1 MVPEA
6 VHFLCLLPMLVSILQ
21 KAKRQRNTWAAKIR
35 RLVERRATFLPV
47 QIFLTF
53 SKKNKTKQTVIT
65 QFPTSSPKR
74 KRNKEDHSFKLR
86 YLPIELE
93 KLPGRY
99 KTMHTW
105 RTFASRVKTAILLSG
120 DESLAHQLS
129 SLFQF
134 LSTAVTSFTPCCL
147 RMVRSLKLW
156 SNMPFKMLP
165 TWKEKQQRFLSSNL
179 HNDIISSLVWAI
191 TGKKNTQQSHRFRR
205 KTTNKCLLKEED
217 EYPVSFRRI
226 FLSELPSVLKAP
238 KLEAPL

>member
-1 MVPEA
+1 MFTPHACVHSPE
-6 VHFLCLLPMLVSILQ
+6 
-21 KAKRQRNTWAAKIR
+21 AKRQRNTWAAKIR

-47 QIFLTF
+47 QIFFAF
-53 SKKNKTKQTVIT
+53 SKKQNRLSLL
-65 QFPTSSPKR
+65 SSPPPPPSIRGIK
-74 KRNKEDHSFKLR
+74 KTIPLS

-165 TWKEKQQRFLSSNL
+165 TWKEKQQRFLPSNL
-179 HNDIISSLVWAI
+179 HNDNISSLVWAI
-191 TGKKNTQQSHRFRR
+191 TGKKPP
-205 KTTNKCLLKEED
+205 NKATDSEERQ
-217 EYPVSFRRI
+217 PTS
-226 FLSELPSVLKAP
+226 AC
-238 KLEAPL
+238 

>member
-47 QIFLTF
+47 QIFFTF
-53 SKKNKTKQTVIT
+53 SKKTKQNRLSLL
-65 QFPTSSPKR
+65 SSPPPPPSVRGIK
-74 KRNKEDHSFKLR
+74 KTIPLS

-179 HNDIISSLVWAI
+179 HNDITSSLIWAI
-191 TGKKNTQQSHRFRR
+191 TGKKPP
-205 KTTNKCLLKEED
+205 NKATDSEERQ
-217 EYPVSFRRI
+217 PTS
-226 FLSELPSVLKAP
+226 AC
-238 KLEAPL
+238 